1 MTEQE
6 MFRERV
12 REAFE
17 KFLVSDFIEYKPYS
31 VSNDCII
38 NDAIERSIVN
48 YDGGLLQWM
57 QSFVAIYTIEGAQDM
72 EYNGTRFKQL
82 LLRSKDGKI
91 IRINY
96 SDFQYYN
103 SFYKGK
109 QDSTCFGY
117 EYDEL
122 NAHCVNLLDTQR
134 VSPDSLANQSGNRI
148 VLGYYFNTVNKYNSL
163 RTCYRFY
170 SLRGDNALDS
180 EMIRIQILRAQA
192 FAILVAAKYPV
203 LCLPSYNREQLYP
216 YMYDITI
223 EVGIQ
228 YHQKLMAKLNEVEQI
243 LKGKG
248 LTYERNI

>member
-6 MFRERV
+6 RFRKRV
-12 REAFE
+12 LEAFE

-31 VSNDCII
+31 LNDNCIM
-38 NDAIERSIVN
+38 NDAVERSIVN

-72 EYNGTRFKQL
+72 EYNGNRFKQL

-109 QDSTCFGY
+109 QDSSCFGY
-117 EYDEL
+117 EYDDS
-122 NAHCVNLLDTQR
+122 NAHYINLLDTQR
-134 VSPDSLANQSGNRI
+134 VSPDYLANQSGNRI
-148 VLGYYFNTVNKYNSL
+148 VLGYYFNTVNKYKSL
-163 RTCYRFY
+163 RTCYRFN
-170 SLRGDNALDS
+170 SLSGDDALDA
-180 EMIRIQILRAQA
+180 EKIRIQILRAQA

-203 LCLPSYNREQLYP
+203 LCLPSFNRERLYP
-216 YMYDITI
+216 YMYDITK
-223 EVGIQ
+223 EVGMQ
-228 YHQKLMAKLNEVEQI
+228 YSQKLMVKLNEVEQI